1 MGTRSGLNSLRAQDR
16 AMVEDKNDGER
27 ASIPNP
33 NMVDAIAKDWARH
46 RRYRVAIRSRVLFM
60 AATANGLD
68 SSRALA
74 RAAEAS
80 TLEDEAAPAHHRP
93 MEDEIVADWVQ
104 ALIPSHAILRN
115 VQV

>member
-1 MGTRSGLNSLRAQDR
+1 MCTRSGLNSLRAQDR

-33 NMVDAIAKDWARH
+33 SMGDAIAEDWARH
-46 RRYRVAIRSRVLFM
+46 RKYRVATRSRVLFM
-60 AATANGLD
+60 AATASGLD
-68 SSRALA
+68 SSRALV

-80 TLEDEAAPAHHRP
+80 TLDDEAAPVHHQP

>member
-1 MGTRSGLNSLRAQDR
+1 MGTRSGLNSLRAPDP

-33 NMVDAIAKDWARH
+33 NMVEAIAKDWARH
-46 RRYRVAIRSRVLFM
+46 RKYRVATRSRVLFM
-60 AATANGLD
+60 AATASGLD
-68 SSRALA
+68 SNRALA

-80 TLEDEAAPAHHRP
+80 ALEDEAAPVHHRL

>member
-16 AMVEDKNDGER
+16 VMVEDKNDGER

-46 RRYRVAIRSRVLFM
+46 RKYRDATRSLVLFM
-60 AATANGLD
+60 AATASGLD

-74 RAAEAS
+74 RAVEAS
-80 TLEDEAAPAHHRP
+80 ALEDEAAPVHHRP